1 MRFLTA
7 ASKLRLTILFV
18 LVYSIISAQGVKLGI
33 QGILKRGDGA
43 AVPNGNYSLTF
54 RIYDV
59 AEGGTA
65 LWTETQGSVPVSSG
79 LYSAVLGSVTSLDLP
94 FNTDYF
100 VGVSVA
106 STPEMSPR
114 LQLSTAPYALSVRG
128 STNKFPNSGAVG
140 AGTTSPTAG
149 FLLHLKNGTGSASQ
163 LIEGT
168 TGAGLTFVKGS
179 STTTAGLGNADNIL
193 RVNPPTNG
201 STLFR
206 RNSTDVLDVTNTGVT
221 VTGSGTFS
229 EGLTSST
236 GASKLNNL
244 ELDGSNNFN
253 NTLSTATLLFRRNG
267 SDRIKIN
274 ADVVEVAGHLNVDGG
289 KNSGNISYGWF
300 ARDGQNDCTN
310 SGTASGDYN
319 YSVSAND
326 RIRATEFNA
335 ISDKRIKKDITPA
348 DNLADQEILRR
359 LRVCDYRH
367 IDEVRTGS
375 ALKKGFIA
383 QEVREV
389 FPEAVISSRGFVP
402 DIYDGPE
409 NYKVQAGQLLISMTG
424 EHGLAAGDMVRL
436 MLPEGQ
442 RDLQVATVL
451 DGRSFLVSGWE
462 GGRPEWVFVFG
473 KQVEDFLQVDYD
485 RIHTLNV
492 SATKE
497 LIRQVEGAQSD
508 TESVRRDIEGNKSRI
523 DQLELRM
530 RALEAR
536 VSN

>member
-1 MRFLTA
+1 
-7 ASKLRLTILFV
+7 I
-18 LVYSIISAQGVKLGI
+18 
-33 QGILKRGDGA
+33 
-43 AVPNGNYSLTF
+43 
-54 RIYDV
+54 
-59 AEGGTA
+59 
-65 LWTETQGSVPVSSG
+65 
-79 LYSAVLGSVTSLDLP
+79 
-94 FNTDYF
+94 
-100 VGVSVA
+100 
-106 STPEMSPR
+106 
-114 LQLSTAPYALSVRG
+114 
-128 STNKFPNSGAVG
+128 
-140 AGTTSPTAG
+140 
-149 FLLHLKNGTGSASQ
+149 
-163 LIEGT
+163 
-168 TGAGLTFVKGS
+168 
-179 STTTAGLGNADNIL
+179 
-193 RVNPPTNG
+193 
-201 STLFR
+201 
-206 RNSTDVLDVTNTGVT
+206 
-221 VTGSGTFS
+221 
-229 EGLTSST
+229 
-236 GASKLNNL
+236 
-244 ELDGSNNFN
+244 
-253 NTLSTATLLFRRNG
+253 
-267 SDRIKIN
+267 
-274 ADVVEVAGHLNVDGG
+274 
-289 KNSGNISYGWF
+289 
-300 ARDGQNDCTN
+300 
-310 SGTASGDYN
+310 

-402 DIYDGPE
+402 DIYDVPE

-508 TESVRRDIEGNKSRI
+508 TESVRRDIKGNKSRI